1 MEDHTP
7 DAMVN
12 RDEPVPVVFT
22 GKHDGGSK
30 SGVLKRSVSK
40 AGRSLQDRLF
50 SKILEQVMP
59 VEDVDAESVS
69 TGDKPISTDNKR
81 PAFSLPLM
89 ANNFRRFNAR
99 IGIVFLFQTRVE
111 RLLSWKRTSHTLSFL
126 FIYSFI
132 CLDPNLLV
140 IIPFAI
146 LLFFVMVPAFLA
158 RHPPPPSTSTS
169 SITPYYSYQGPALA
183 PAKTIKPASE
193 TSKDFF
199 RNMRDLQNCMADF
212 SDAHDATVSA
222 FAPLTNFS
230 NEKLSSA
237 VFLTCTL
244 VTALLFLTAHLL
256 PWRYILLV
264 SGNAAILSLHPSFPD
279 FVQSVAEDMLDST
292 AEQGAVGDKK
302 EQGSVDLGG
311 VVIPTSPSAAVSLM
325 GSLANISLDSYP
337 EEREVEVFEIQYRSL
352 APYSESQW
360 EHFLFSP
367 MPYDPLSPSRI
378 AGDRPKGCRF
388 FEDVQPPTGW
398 AWKGKKWELD
408 LDCREWV
415 VERMITGVG
424 FEVSGSSS
432 ESGMASGEIGGWVW
446 DLPPPSFRDDDE
458 VASTLGYDGPGST
471 HSSRRDDQRTKKK
484 GKERVSQDYEEK
496 VHTGSN
502 VMGEWRRRRW
512 IRIVHRIS
520 MPAVDKQDQ
529 LSQCPRVRILHYRP
543 PMPVEQGYGADFSC
557 DWIWDSNKAR
567 LSPCGMGYLS
577 VIPATV
583 ILIAVLSYVSHRI
596 FREKYPQW
604 MRPFILEQPMVT
616 DLPTDGA
623 KQRMGWVVT
632 LLAISLAGFTTELIR
647 VVFNGW
653 PSNLSLLIAWAAA
666 TCLVAIARPRSC
678 STSFLAFFISVL
690 AVEIASVTVYDA
702 HGSMLATHYVA
713 AVIALIGCVIIL
725 TMPFRGP
732 SLPCIDIG
740 GVGQEPSSKFRS
752 PEDNLRLWQFLSV
765 SWMAPLISIGRSRQL
780 QEDDVW
786 FLGFEFQHRR
796 LHEKFR
802 KLRGSVIGRLLH
814 ANGID
819 VLIITTI
826 AIVQM
831 VCDFSTPAM
840 TDGGSS
846 HRVALIY
853 ALLSLL
859 LRLVAAQSQVL
870 SLWYGRRSYERS
882 RGEMIMMVYE
892 KALSRKNVFDQQLV
906 DKAEEDGLQEETS
919 PDTASDQK
927 RSRWWPF
934 SIFRRAPRKN
944 KIKQTASMG
953 KIFNLLRGDVYEVA
967 QRFWEIDT
975 LVDKPLGLVIAVVL
989 VWKLLG
995 PSCFLGIVAVII
1007 AQVLNAF
1014 VTRILLGKERA
1025 RRVATD
1031 NRLQISS
1038 QFVEALRHLRW
1049 YGWQNHWLRQVMDA
1063 RQSEL
1068 NLRIVTMLW
1077 GIVIRFINT
1086 FASGLFPVV
1095 ALYAYTLLAGNPLR
1109 IDIIFP
1115 ALQLFTMLET
1125 RLRDIPSLI
1134 TVLIN
1139 ASIAMER
1146 IEDFMAEPDKEKKDR
1161 LDTEPAPIQLE
1172 YCSFAWPGRELPVL
1186 HEIDLKTPQGLTVV
1200 YGKVGAGKTALLQA
1214 LLGEL
1219 DRLGGTPHVPNEMI
1233 GYCAQTPWLQS
1244 MSIRDNILF
1253 SSPYD
1258 AQRYKRVLDAC
1269 ALIPDLSNFKH
1280 GDLSFVGE
1288 NGIGLSGGQ
1297 KARVAL
1303 ARAMYSTARILF
1315 LDDPLS
1321 ALDHNTAEAVARKC
1335 FSGPLMQNRT
1345 IVLVTHRLHLVRHIA
1360 DQIVLIQKGRAVI
1373 EDKHDHSSNASGHSE
1388 ASSSDTSEGESESE
1402 TALAEDTAAVPT
1414 KFIEEEHRAEWG
1426 VKARVYWKYIKASKY
1441 RWWITLIVVLAVY
1454 RFTSVGQSWF
1464 LKEWGEAYNE
1474 TLLLFGYSG
1483 LNKKSFAGNSITP
1496 SAMVNLVNWK
1506 PTNPLDEFPAPVE
1519 DVRPWLLAF
1528 FAITTFQSV
1537 VLLIAQLVMLVMVY
1551 SAGKTLFQAVMV
1563 RVSHATFRFFDV
1575 TPIGRLMN
1583 RLTSDI
1589 GVVDGNISEQFQMIA
1604 FQAITWI
1611 SSIVVIASVT
1621 PTFLGFS
1628 LILTAAFIAVFLRF
1642 LPTSQSLRRLEMVS
1656 LSPLI
1661 SNFGELLHGLTTVR
1675 AFHAEGRFQDRV
1687 IAVVDKFQGM
1697 DHFYWS
1703 LQSWLMYRFESL
1715 SAFSTFCLTVLA
1727 LYTSVSPGLA
1737 AFVLVAANNFV
1748 ASTHALCKQY
1758 GQLQMDFVSVERV
1771 DELLHVEQ
1779 ETPGTILP
1787 PASWPKFGRDI
1798 VFEDVTIRYA
1808 PHLDPSLKNVSLRI
1822 PGGSTTAI
1830 IGRTGSGKSTLAVSL
1845 LSVIRPDSGRIL
1857 IDNLDIA
1864 QVNIQALRT
1873 RVTFVAQDPVLF
1885 PGTIRLNLDPTG
1897 EYSDTECADVLK
1909 RICSRHGWSLETHVE
1924 AGGRNLSQGERQL
1937 IGLARAVLRRSS
1949 IVILDEATASIDH
1962 ESSLEIQ
1969 QVLREEM
1976 RESTVITIAHR
1987 LEAIKDAD
1995 YYIMLDQGGVSKQG
2009 FVKDM

>member
-1 MEDHTP
+1 MEDHTT
-7 DAMVN
+7 DALVN
-12 RDEPVPVVFT
+12 RDDPVPVIFGRKPDDDT
-22 GKHDGGSK
+22 RGTI
-30 SGVLKRSVSK
+30 SGDLRHAAFKT
-40 AGRSLQDRLF
+40 GRSLQDRLF
-50 SKILEQVMP
+50 SKIIEQVMP
-59 VEDVDAESVS
+59 VEDVSAEPVSV
-69 TGDKPISTDNKR
+69 GEKPTSPDHKR
-81 PAFSLPLM
+81 PSFSLPLM

-111 RLLSWKRTSHTLSFL
+111 QLLSWKQTSHTLSFL

-132 CLDPNLLV
+132 CLDPYLLV
-140 IIPFAI
+140 IIPLAI
-146 LLFFVMVPAFLA
+146 MLFFVMVPAFLA

-212 SDAHDATVSA
+212 SDVHDATVSA

-237 VFLTCTL
+237 VFLSCTL

-256 PWRYILLV
+256 PWRIIFLV
-264 SGNAAILSLHPSFPD
+264 GGNAGILSLHPSFHH
-279 FVQSVAEDMLDST
+279 FVESLLGDILDQT
-292 AEQGAVGDKK
+292 PIQDIVPDKK
-302 EQGSVDLGG
+302 DIDSIDVGG
-311 VVIPTSPSAAVSLM
+311 VPVPTSSSQAVTLM
-325 GSLANISLDSYP
+325 GSLANISLDSDP

-352 APYSESQW
+352 APYFESQW

-388 FEDVQPPTGW
+388 FEDVQAPTGW

-408 LDCREWV
+408 LDCHEWV

-424 FEVSGSSS
+424 FEVSGGPS
-432 ESGMASGEIGGWVW
+432 EGSTTSGEIGGWVW
-446 DLPPPSFRDDDE
+446 DLPPASFRGDYEVTSTSGHDDLDSTDPSR
-458 VASTLGYDGPGST
+458 ASDKK
-471 HSSRRDDQRTKKK
+471 SRKK
-484 GKERVSQDYEEK
+484 GKERIPLDYEER
-496 VHTGSN
+496 VNAGPN

-512 IRIVHRIS
+512 IRIVHRLCIV
-520 MPAVDKQDQ
+520 ADK
-529 LSQCPRVRILHYRP
+529 SQC
-543 PMPVEQGYGADFSC
+543 Q
-557 DWIWDSNKAR
+557 DSRNAR
-567 LSPCGMGYLS
+567 MSPCGVVYFS
-577 VIPATV
+577 IVPAIVVSIVALTY
-583 ILIAVLSYVSHRI
+583 AVGRLPVVKRP
-596 FREKYPQW
+596 RW
-604 MRPFILEQPMVT
+604 TRPFIKEQPVVS
-616 DLPTDGA
+616 DLPLDGA
-623 KQRMGWVVT
+623 KQRIGWVIT
-632 LLAISLAGFTTELIR
+632 LFAFSLIGSVAELIK
-647 VVFNGW
+647 VVLNVQL
-653 PSNLSLLIAWAAA
+653 PSVALLVAWVVA
-666 TCLVAIARPRSC
+666 TCLIATARPRSC
-678 STSFLAFFISVL
+678 PISLSAFFASAL
-690 AVEIASVTVYDA
+690 AVEIATVVA
-702 HGSMLATHYVA
+702 HGIYAELGLLTHYVA
-713 AVIALIGCVIIL
+713 AGAALIGCVIIL
-725 TMPFRGP
+725 MMPFRGP
-732 SLPCIDIG
+732 GLPCMDIG
-740 GVGQEPSSKFRS
+740 AVGQEPSSKYRS
-752 PEDNLRLWQFLSV
+752 PEDNLRLWQFLGV
-765 SWMAPLISIGRSRQL
+765 SWMAPLISVGKGRQL

-786 FLGFEFQHRR
+786 LLGFEFQHRK
-796 LHEKFR
+796 LHDAFR
-802 KLRGSVIGRLLH
+802 KLKGSVLGRLLQ

-826 AIVQM
+826 ALVQM
-831 VCDFSTPAM
+831 TCDFSTPVLLQQLLMAM
-840 TDGGSS
+840 TDRGSS
-846 HRVALIY
+846 NRAAITY
-853 ALLSLL
+853 ALLSLV

-870 SLWYGRRSYERS
+870 GLWYGRRCYERS
-882 RGEMIMMVYE
+882 RGEMIMMIYE
-892 KALSRKNVFDQQLV
+892 KALSRKNVFDQQV
-906 DKAEEDGLQEETS
+906 IEKAEGDESQEE
-919 PDTASDQK
+919 DAEEAAGD
-927 RSRWWPF
+927 RRWWQFWKP
-934 SIFRRAPRKN
+934 RRTTSKAEIN
-944 KIKQTASMG
+944 KTASMG
-953 KIFNLLRGDVYEVA
+953 KIFNLLRGDAYEVA

-975 LVDKPLGLVIAVVL
+975 LIDKPLGLVIAVVL

-995 PSCFLGIVAVII
+995 PSCFLGIVAVLI
-1007 AQVLNAF
+1007 AQVLNVF
-1014 VTRILLGKERA
+1014 VTRVLLQRERV
-1025 RRVATD
+1025 RRLATD
-1031 NRLQISS
+1031 SRLQISS

-1068 NLRIVTMLW
+1068 NLRIITMLW
-1077 GIVIRFINT
+1077 SIIIRFINT

-1095 ALYAYTLLAGNPLR
+1095 ALYAYTLLAGHPLR

-1125 RLRDIPSLI
+1125 RLRDVPSLI

-1146 IEDFMAEPDKEKKDR
+1146 IEDFMAEPDKEKKAIA
-1161 LDTEPAPIQLE
+1161 DTESAPIQFE
-1172 YCSFAWPGRELPVL
+1172 SCSFAWPGKATPVL
-1186 HEIDLKTPQGLTVV
+1186 YEVDLRIPQGLTVV
-1200 YGKVGAGKTALLQA
+1200 YGKVGAGKTAFLQA

-1219 DRLGGTPHVPNEMI
+1219 DRLEGVSYVPNEMI
-1233 GYCAQTPWLQS
+1233 GYCAQTAWLQS

-1253 SSPYD
+1253 SSPFD
-1258 AQRYKRVLDAC
+1258 EQRYKQVLDAC

-1303 ARAMYSTARILF
+1303 ARAMYSTARILL

-1321 ALDHNTAEAVARKC
+1321 ALDHDTAETVARKC
-1335 FSGPLMQNRT
+1335 LSGPLVQDR
-1345 IVLVTHRLHLVRHIA
+1345 IVVLVTHRTHLVRHIA
-1360 DQIVLIQKGRAVI
+1360 NQVVIIQDGRATV
-1373 EDKHDHSSNASGHSE
+1373 EDQRDVSLNAGDHSEDIS
-1388 ASSSDTSEGESESE
+1388 SEGEPESE
-1402 TALAEDTAAVPT
+1402 TAPADDTAAVPA

-1441 RWWITLIVVLAVY
+1441 RWWITLIIVLAVY
-1454 RFTSVGQSWF
+1454 RLTSVGQSWF

-1474 TLLLFGYSG
+1474 TLLLFGYTAS
-1483 LNKKSFAGNSITP
+1483 NKKSFMGEWTTP
-1496 SAMVNLVNWK
+1496 SAMANMVNWK

-1519 DVRPWLLAF
+1519 DVRPWLIAF

-1537 VLLIAQLVMLVMVY
+1537 MLLFAQLVMLVMVY
-1551 SAGKTLFQAVMV
+1551 SAGKTLFQEVMV

-1589 GVVDGNISEQFQMIA
+1589 GVVDGNISEQFQIIA
-1604 FQAITWI
+1604 FQAITWF
-1611 SSIVVIASVT
+1611 SSIIVIASVT

-1628 LILTAAFIAVFLRF
+1628 LVLTAAFIAVFLRF

-1675 AFHAEGRFQDRV
+1675 AFHAEERFQDRV
-1687 IAVVDKFQGM
+1687 VAVVDKFQGM

-1715 SAFSTFCLTVLA
+1715 SAFSTFCLTVIA
-1727 LYTSVSPGLA
+1727 LCTSVSPGLA

-1771 DELLHVEQ
+1771 DELLQVEQ
-1779 ETPGTILP
+1779 ESPGTIDP

-1808 PHLDPSLKNVSLRI
+1808 PHLDPSLKNISLHI

-1857 IDNLDIA
+1857 IDDLDIA
-1864 QVNIQALRT
+1864 QVDTQALRT

-1885 PGTIRLNLDPTG
+1885 PGSIRLNLDPTG
-1897 EYSDTECADVLK
+1897 EYSDAGCADILK
-1909 RICSRHGWSLETHVE
+1909 RVCGRHGWNLETHIE

-1937 IGLARAVLRRSS
+1937 IGLSRAVLRRSS

-2009 FVKDM
+2009 YVKDM